1 MEVIVEDAQLSLAI
15 GKKGQNVRLAAKLMG
30 WKIDIK
36 TEEEKRQEV
45 EATMDSM
52 AATPLSMLLTYGLSE
67 SVLDTLLA
75 GGVAT
80 VERVGAMT
88 PEELESI
95 EGVSAEMINEVVVA
109 VNAYYGQ
116 PYAAQAEAPVM
127 ETEAAAEEA
136 APVVEAEAAA
146 PEVEAEEAA
155 PETAAPEDSADEP
168 PVVEVEPEGAASEA
182 PAGEEA
188 GLAAGESGTMGS
200 SGLVVE
206 QS

>member
-52 AATPLSMLLTYGLSE
+52 AATPLSLLLTFGLSE
-67 SVLDTLLA
+67 PVLDALLA

-116 PYAAQAEAPVM
+116 PYAAPAQAESPA
-127 ETEAAAEEA
+127 TEAESAPETV
-136 APVVEAEAAA
+136 APVVEAEPPAPGAEAEAPDVEA
-146 PEVEAEEAA
+146 PEV
-155 PETAAPEDSADEP
+155 SADEP
-168 PVVEVEPEGAASEA
+168 PAVEVEPEGAASEV
-182 PAGEEA
+182 PAVEEA
-188 GLAAGESGTMGS
+188 GLEAGESDTMGT